1 MLRLSGRFEIVSL
14 VGTLNPEPHLHISLA
29 DRHGAVVGGHLLGDL
44 NIFTTAE
51 LLLGEAE
58 QLLFSR
64 EQDPLTGFPELVV
77 QERRPQPG
85 AGAGGKAVAKTGN

>member
-1 MLRLSGRFEIVSL
+1 MLHLSGRFEIVSL

-29 DRHGAVVGGHLLGDL
+29 DSHGAVVGGHLLGDL

-64 EQDPLTGFPELVV
+64 ELDPRTGFPELVV
-77 QERRPQPG
+77 EGRLQSGPG
-85 AGAGGKAVAKTGN
+85 AGDQICEETGN